1 MTVSGCSLHKHIT
14 KQFNIVCVLQHS
26 QAMTHTSM
34 QVLMLQKTKNGICEV
49 EVPKYCIQ
57 ELLKSL

>member
-14 KQFNIVCVLQHS
+14 KQFNIVCALQCS

-34 QVLMLQKTKNGICEV
+34 QVLMLQKTKDGFA
-49 EVPKYCIQ
+49 K
-57 ELLKSL
+57 LKSQSTAFRNC